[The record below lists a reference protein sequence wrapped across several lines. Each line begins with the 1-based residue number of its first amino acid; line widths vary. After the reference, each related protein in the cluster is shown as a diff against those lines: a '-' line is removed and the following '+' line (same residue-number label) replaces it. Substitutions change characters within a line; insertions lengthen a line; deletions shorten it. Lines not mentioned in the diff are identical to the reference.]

1 MKNALFGYFRSSNK
15 IRSIVIQAGYAGS
28 DIAEKDTLH
37 ALVSYVYLFSIMHF
51 IHFSFNRYK

>member
-1 MKNALFGYFRSSNK
+1 MKNALFGNFRSSNK

-37 ALVSYVYLFSIMHF
+37 ALVSYVYLF
-51 IHFSFNRYK
+51 FNNAFYTFFF